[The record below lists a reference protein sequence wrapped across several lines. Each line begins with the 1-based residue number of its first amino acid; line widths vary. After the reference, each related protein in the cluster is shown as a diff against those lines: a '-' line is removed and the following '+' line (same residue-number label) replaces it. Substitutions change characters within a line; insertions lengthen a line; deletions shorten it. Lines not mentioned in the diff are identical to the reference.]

1 MTLPARHEEPIGKSQ
16 DRKGFDCGDAALNE
30 FLARYA
36 RQAHE
41 TGSSKTFCAMDDA
54 NPGRILGFYS
64 IAPAELDF
72 SRIPDAIRKG
82 LPRHGVGGFRLARLA
97 IDLSVQGN
105 GLGGQLLGTAARRA
119 LLAAAAVG
127 RVILVIEAKSD
138 RAADWYAT
146 YGGVRLTDTPRTLVM
161 SLSTFGGGLKS
172 RGNL

>member
-1 MTLPARHEEPIGKSQ
+1 MTLPAWHEEPIGKTQ
-16 DRKGFDCGDAALNE
+16 DRKGFDCGDEALNE
-30 FLARYA
+30 FLAKYA

-72 SRIPDAIRKG
+72 SRIPDTLRKG

-97 IDLSVQGN
+97 IARSVQGN
-105 GLGGQLLGTAARRA
+105 GLGGQLLGAAARRA

-127 RVILVIEAKSD
+127 GVILVIDAKSD
-138 RAADWYAT
+138 RAADWYAA
-146 YGGVRLTDTPRTLVM
+146 YGGVRLADAPRTLVM
-161 SLSTFGGGLKS
+161 PLATFAVDLKA